1 MRVLHVVECLGGGV
15 SSVIAE
21 HVRATPH
28 VEHHLV
34 AAERPQHSTG
44 FRFVDEVAS
53 FTALS
58 GSRVRDVADTDGA
71 VRRLRPDLVH
81 AHSSFGGVYARLAPS
96 APTRRIV
103 YTPHCYAFERTDQ
116 PYAVRRAY
124 HAAERLLARRTG
136 AVVAISPREADL
148 ARRLRPGMA
157 VHHVPNTVTL
167 PADLGR
173 ERAERFE
180 VVAAGRL
187 MAQKSPDFFAD
198 AVALGRRADPSV
210 HWAWLGD
217 GDERYRARLRST
229 GAEVSGWVPRERLL
243 ERLARS
249 SVYVHTASWEGS
261 PITLLEAAG
270 LGVPQIS
277 RRIPALEALAVPGL
291 VESPRALV
299 EGVLAL
305 KEQTAYDAGVV
316 QSRGLAD
323 RHRSGEGA
331 TSLALA
337 YADVLAAAS

>member
-28 VEHHLV
+28 VDHHLV

-53 FTALS
+53 LTVLS
-58 GSRVRDVADTDGA
+58 GSRARDVADTDRA
-71 VRRLRPDLVH
+71 VRRLKPDLVH

-96 APTRRIV
+96 APTRRIL

-124 HAAERLLARRTG
+124 HAAERALARRTG

-148 ARRLRPGMA
+148 ARRLHPDVP

-167 PADLGR
+167 PAGLGR
-173 ERAERFE
+173 TRTDRFE

-198 AVALGRRADPSV
+198 AVALGRRADPSI

-217 GDERYRARLRST
+217 GDARYRARLQAT
-229 GAEVSGWVPRERLL
+229 GAEVSGWVPRERIL
-243 ERLARS
+243 ERLAAS

-277 RRIPALEALAVPGL
+277 RRIPALEALDVPGL
-291 VESPRALV
+291 VESPGALV
-299 EGVLAL
+299 ERVLAL
-305 KEQTAYDAGVV
+305 KEQSAYDAGVA
-316 QSRGLAD
+316 QSRSLAD
-323 RHRSGEGA
+323 RHRSSDGS
-331 TSLALA
+331 TSIGQA
-337 YADVLAAAS
+337 YAEALGAAA